1 LKKYSFIYGTLLL
14 IAVNFVIR
22 SLGFIYKIVLSR
34 IIGPEAIGLYQMVFP
49 FLMVLITITSAGIP
63 LAVSKIVAKE
73 NSLHNKVGI
82 YKTLWIALIIGGTI
96 ALVLSVFVSLR
107 MDFIVDKILK
117 NRNIYYPILFSI
129 PAIALITFAS
139 ILRGFFYGLKD
150 MKSPSNA
157 QILEQVSRILFVLS
171 YLIYKKPSNPIWAA
185 TIGIIGISIGEFFG
199 LIYLVFKFNLKKL
212 GSKIGALKA
221 YPESF
226 FKITSNILSFSVP
239 ISMGRLVS
247 TLLQTATSI
256 LIPQRLVLAGYT
268 TSEAIQT
275 FGKIT
280 GMAMPLLFVPFTVT
294 SALSVNIIPNIS
306 EQIALNKISDVNR
319 QSSLAIK
326 ITLLVAIPISMLYA
340 AFGSHLGL
348 VIYKDLDVG
357 RYLSIISYATIFL
370 CMQQTT
376 SSILHGMGKP
386 IIATINFI
394 LGMLLQLYC
403 TYFLISNPKYG
414 INGFF
419 IGYIFSAFLVFILN
433 FISLKRTITLQLS
446 MKELLLKPL
455 VSSTIATCSI
465 FYLYKSLA
473 LIIRSSFLNTILS
486 LALGSALYLILLGMT
501 KSLDL
506 FSILKELRPR

>member
-1 LKKYSFIYGTLLL
+1 
-14 IAVNFVIR
+14 
-22 SLGFIYKIVLSR
+22 
-34 IIGPEAIGLYQMVFP
+34 M
-49 FLMVLITITSAGIP
+49 
-63 LAVSKIVAKE
+63 
-73 NSLHNKVGI
+73 
-82 YKTLWIALIIGGTI
+82 
-96 ALVLSVFVSLR
+96 
-107 MDFIVDKILK
+107 
-117 NRNIYYPILFSI
+117 
-129 PAIALITFAS
+129 
-139 ILRGFFYGLKD
+139 
-150 MKSPSNA
+150 
-157 QILEQVSRILFVLS
+157 
-171 YLIYKKPSNPIWAA
+171 
-185 TIGIIGISIGEFFG
+185 
-199 LIYLVFKFNLKKL
+199 IYLVFKFNLKKL